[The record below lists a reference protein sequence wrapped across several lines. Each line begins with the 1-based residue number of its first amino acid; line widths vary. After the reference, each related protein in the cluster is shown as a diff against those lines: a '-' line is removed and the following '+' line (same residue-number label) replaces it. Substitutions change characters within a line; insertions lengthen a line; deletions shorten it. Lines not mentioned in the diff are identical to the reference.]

1 MTPIAF
7 AGAWVGG
14 LSFVLVLAIILHRL
28 ALWLVCDGR
37 QPSPERL
44 EKWTVEAVQ
53 GYREAQKAG
62 DGELAG
68 YYLARMLRLYQT
80 KGVKVRG

>member
-1 MTPIAF
+1 MSPLAF

-14 LSFVLVLAIILHRL
+14 LSFVFVLAIILRQL
-28 ALWLVCDGR
+28 YLWLVCDGR

-44 EKWTVEAVQ
+44 EKWTTEAVQ
-53 GYREAQKAG
+53 GYRAAQKAG

-80 KGVKVRG
+80 KGVRFRG